1 MKIPGSEITMS
12 NAPEVMNLGAK
23 AVSEGDGVFDF
34 AGISHADSSAVAAL
48 LRWKRLC
55 EKAMSPLR
63 SAIFPPASAI
73 SVCCTV
79 SRIFW
84 DRTLPAAHGIPLDP
98 GQGPSRVMI
107 YGNCP
112 KL

>member
-48 LRWKRLC
+48 LRC
-55 EKAMSPLR
+55 VLR
-63 SAIFPPASAI
+63 SP
-73 SVCCTV
+73 
-79 SRIFW
+79 
-84 DRTLPAAHGIPLDP
+84 
-98 GQGPSRVMI
+98 
-107 YGNCP
+107 
-112 KL
+112 